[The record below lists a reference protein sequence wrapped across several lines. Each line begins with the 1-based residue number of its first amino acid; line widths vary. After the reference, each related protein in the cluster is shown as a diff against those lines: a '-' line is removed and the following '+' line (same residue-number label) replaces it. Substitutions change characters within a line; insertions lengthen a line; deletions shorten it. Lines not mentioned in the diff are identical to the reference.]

1 MLVST
6 HLWQFLCLCGDYHQ
20 WCCITIHN
28 IVFLHELQRERGVS
42 AYAILYGYSDTLYG
56 DYVVYFLF
64 LLFLFFLPWEATD
77 HCLPSPFSVH
87 CILKWVCPFIAK
99 NNCFVYHSCMYKC
112 MLSCVLCLVTMHCVT
127 PSPFHLYLFLSLC
140 TLLSSVFFIL
150 YLLLSH
156 RHLFY
161 LQIKSL
167 MAKGQL
173 PVPVKEASKIGALI
187 AQAEFGNSSSLK
199 SKLCY
204 PQFFKEWA
212 PGTARSIAK
221 EHSKLNGKHS

>member
-1 MLVST
+1 MPKITVLSTTPVCINVCFHVYCVWLLCTVS
-6 HLWQFLCLCGDYHQ
+6 HPL
-20 WCCITIHN
+20 
-28 IVFLHELQRERGVS
+28 
-42 AYAILYGYSDTLYG
+42 
-56 DYVVYFLF
+56 
-64 LLFLFFLPWEATD
+64 
-77 HCLPSPFSVH
+77 
-87 CILKWVCPFIAK
+87 PFI
-99 NNCFVYHSCMYKC
+99 F
-112 MLSCVLCLVTMHCVT
+112 
-127 PSPFHLYLFLSLC
+127 YLFLSLC
-140 TLLSSVFFIL
+140 TLFFFL
-150 YLLLSH
+150 LHLLLSH

-221 EHSKLNGKHS
+221 EHSKLNGKHF

>member
-1 MLVST
+1 M
-6 HLWQFLCLCGDYHQ
+6 
-20 WCCITIHN
+20 
-28 IVFLHELQRERGVS
+28 
-42 AYAILYGYSDTLYG
+42 
-56 DYVVYFLF
+56 
-64 LLFLFFLPWEATD
+64 
-77 HCLPSPFSVH
+77 
-87 CILKWVCPFIAK
+87 KWVCPFIAK

-150 YLLLSH
+150 HLLLSH

>member
-1 MLVST
+1 MPKITDLST
-6 HLWQFLCLCGDYHQ
+6 
-20 WCCITIHN
+20 T
-28 IVFLHELQRERGVS
+28 
-42 AYAILYGYSDTLYG
+42 
-56 DYVVYFLF
+56 
-64 LLFLFFLPWEATD
+64 P
-77 HCLPSPFSVH
+77 
-87 CILKWVCPFIAK
+87 VCM
-99 NNCFVYHSCMYKC
+99 NVCFHMY
-112 MLSCVLCLVTMHCVT
+112 CVWLMVTMHCVT
-127 PSPFHLYLFLSLC
+127 PSPFYLYPFVLCCPLFFF
-140 TLLSSVFFIL
+140 LLH
-150 YLLLSH
+150 LLLSH

-221 EHSKLNGKHS
+221 EHSKLNGKHF